1 LDEAEDCPT
10 IAAEFVAWIGGREV
24 LNLRGIGVAATLCL
38 PVALGGCP
46 LAIVGGLG
54 AAGGAGY
61 AANNERGSQ
70 GSIDDFAV
78 KSNIQKAW
86 LQANPLLQT
95 LNINVYE
102 GRVLLT
108 GMVPTPEAK
117 AQATQ
122 IATQVPGVRAVYNEI
137 EVALPETAWAD
148 AQDTWISSRLRTD
161 LAFTPEIR
169 STNYTIETV
178 NGSVF
183 LIGSARS
190 QYELDRVTA
199 IARNIPD
206 VKRVVSYVEVRP
218 GMPVAAQQPLPTPTP
233 PPPPGETPTNL
244 QGAATPMAAPT
255 TAVEAEKL

>member
-1 LDEAEDCPT
+1 MLK
-10 IAAEFVAWIGGREV
+10 
-24 LNLRGIGVAATLCL
+24 LRGIGLVATLLL

-46 LAIVGGLG
+46 LAIVSGLG

-70 GSIDDFAV
+70 GSVDDFAI

-86 LQANPLLQT
+86 QQANPLLQT

-102 GRVLLT
+102 GRILLT

-117 AQATQ
+117 AQAAQ
-122 IATQVPGVRAVYNEI
+122 IASQVPGVRAVYNEI

-161 LAFTPEIR
+161 LTFTPEIR

-233 PPPPGETPTNL
+233 PPPPGGPPTNL
-244 QGAATPMAAPT
+244 QGAAPPVAAPT

>member
-1 LDEAEDCPT
+1 MLT
-10 IAAEFVAWIGGREV
+10 
-24 LNLRGIGVAATLCL
+24 LRGIGVVGMLSL
-38 PVALGGCP
+38 PVALAGCP

-61 AANNERGSQ
+61 AANNERGVQ
-70 GSIDDFAV
+70 GGVDDFAI

-86 LQANPLLQT
+86 QQANPLLQT
-95 LNINVYE
+95 LNINAYE
-102 GRVLLT
+102 GRILLT
-108 GMVPTPEAK
+108 GMVPNPEAK
-117 AQATQ
+117 AQAVQ
-122 IATQVPGVRAVYNEI
+122 IAGQVPGVRAVYDEI
-137 EVALPETAWAD
+137 EVAPPETAWAD
-148 AQDTWISSRLRTD
+148 AKDTWITSRLRTD
-161 LAFTPEIR
+161 LTFTPEVR

-199 IARNIPD
+199 IARNTPD

-218 GMPVAAQQPLPTPTP
+218 GMPVAAQQPLPTPLP
-233 PPPPGETPTNL
+233 PSGGPPTNL
-244 QGAATPMAAPT
+244 QGAAPPVAAPT

>member
-1 LDEAEDCPT
+1 M
-10 IAAEFVAWIGGREV
+10 
-24 LNLRGIGVAATLCL
+24 LNLRGLGVVPMLFL

-61 AANNERGSQ
+61 AANNERGVQ
-70 GSIDDFAV
+70 GSVDDFAI

-102 GRVLLT
+102 GRTLLT
-108 GMVPTPEAK
+108 GMLPTPEAK
-117 AQATQ
+117 AQAAQ
-122 IATQVPGVRAVYNEI
+122 IASQVPGVRAVYNEI
-137 EVALPETAWAD
+137 EVAAPETAWAD
-148 AQDTWISSRLRTD
+148 AQDTWITSRLRTE
-161 LAFTPEIR
+161 LAFTPDIR

-178 NGSVF
+178 NGSVY

-190 QYELDRVTA
+190 QSELDSATGV
-199 IARNIPD
+199 ARNIPD

-218 GMPVAAQQPLPTPTP
+218 GLPVAAQQPLPTP
-233 PPPPGETPTNL
+233 PPPPGGPPTNL
-244 QGAATPMAAPT
+244 QGAAPPVAAPT